1 MINAWGVNINTIEE
15 DFKII
20 DEFEEEIKF
29 YVNSD
34 LRLEILTNLFTTP
47 LTLKLLHINTGLNY
61 TSISSNVL
69 KLESKKILKKKKDF
83 YYLKNQAK
91 FKLLTILLLENNLE
105 MLTEYETYLNNH
117 MVKEDRI
124 ESLSI
129 LPYVA
134 NMDLVQASNINPD
147 IVIDLIHENMLNKGA
162 IKAICTYLHPNFDE
176 MFHHLMET
184 SSDFEAI
191 VPLSVAKNMLT
202 HAMDYKTEQ
211 PLKNKYFNIKPVLD
225 ENLQMVLVVSK
236 DKVLMGLTWF
246 TGKFNKNCVLISHEP
261 VVIDWAYILYMEYDF
276 IATRYLSL
284 KEIIIK
290 NNNLLNDSYVKKHQ

>member
-1 MINAWGVNINTIEE
+1 MIIAWGVNINTIDE

-20 DEFEEEIKF
+20 EEFEEEIKF

-69 KLESKKILKKKKDF
+69 KLESNNILKKKKDF

-105 MLTEYETYLNNH
+105 MLKEYETYLNNH
-117 MVKEDRI
+117 KVKEDRI

-129 LPYVA
+129 LPYAA
-134 NMDLVQASNINPD
+134 NIDLVQASNINPD
-147 IVIDLIHENMLNKGA
+147 IVIDLIYENMLNRGA
-162 IKAICTYLHPNFDE
+162 VKTICTYLHPNIDE
-176 MFHHLMET
+176 LIQYLMET

-191 VPLSVAKNMLT
+191 VPLSVAKTMLT
-202 HAMDYKTEQ
+202 HAMDYKTEH
-211 PLKNKYFNIKPVLD
+211 PLKNKFFNIKPVLD
-225 ENLQMVLVVSK
+225 ENLQIVLVVSR
-236 DKVLMGLTWF
+236 DKVLLGLTWF

-261 VVIDWAYILYMEYDF
+261 VVIDWAYTLFTEYDF
-276 IATRYLSL
+276 IATSNLSL
-284 KEIIIK
+284 KDIIIK
-290 NNNLLNDSYVKKHQ
+290 NNNLPK